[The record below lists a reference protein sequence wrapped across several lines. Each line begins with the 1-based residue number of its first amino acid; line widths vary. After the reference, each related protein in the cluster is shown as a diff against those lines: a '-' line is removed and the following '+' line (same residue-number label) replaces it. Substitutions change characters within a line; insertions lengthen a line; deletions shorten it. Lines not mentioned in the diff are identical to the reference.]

1 MSMTKLKRA
10 KQNSLPV
17 RIAFMRRTV
26 TVPSEL
32 GPFVDDRLAGPQHAG
47 NFSSYVRNLILD
59 DRETHEK
66 KREVT
71 V

>member
-1 MSMTKLKRA
+1 MSTSNSKRYKPSSPSA
-10 KQNSLPV
+10 
-17 RIAFMRRTV
+17 RRVFLRKTV
-26 TVPSEL
+26 TLPDEL
-32 GPFVDDRLAGPQHAG
+32 GAFLEEQTAGPKHAG

-59 DRETHEK
+59 DRETQQ